1 MTGYTADE
9 VLSGKVRWVEM
20 TPPEWLP
27 LDHRA
32 IEQLKETGVAMP
44 WEKEY
49 LRKDGTRVPILVGVA
64 MLDDQSGEAAAFILD
79 LTERK
84 RAESAIEELR
94 EEREASLQASI
105 RLRDDFLAVAGHELK
120 TPLTA
125 LLMQIQSLRRAI
137 QRDSPARLA
146 ERLEKAANAGLR
158 LERLIDQLL
167 DVSRI
172 TAGRLSL
179 EPEALNLADLVE
191 DVVARF
197 IDASIRQNDPIVVSC
212 EPVVGRWD
220 RLRIEQ
226 VINNLIANALKY
238 GGESPVGIR
247 LHHDH
252 DTAVLE
258 VVDRG
263 IESTRLTSRRYFKG
277 SSAPSPH
284 AISAGLGWACGSPD
298 RSSRPAVAA
307 SR

>member
-1 MTGYTADE
+1 MGE
-9 VLSGKVRWVEM
+9 
-20 TPPEWLP
+20 
-27 LDHRA
+27 
-32 IEQLKETGVAMP
+32 
-44 WEKEY
+44 EY

-64 MLDDQSGEAAAFILD
+64 LLDDQSGEGAAFILD

-105 RLRDDFLAVAGHELK
+105 RLEGRFLAVAGHELK

-137 QRDSPARLA
+137 QKDSPARLA

-172 TAGRLSL
+172 TAGRLRL

-197 IDASIRQNDPIVVSC
+197 IDASIKQNDSIVVSC

-226 VINNLIANALKY
+226 VINNLVANALKY
-238 GGESPVGIR
+238 GGESPVEIS
-247 LHHDH
+247 LHQDN

-263 IESTRLTSRRYFKG
+263 IGIDEAHQQKIFQRFER
-277 SSAPSPH
+277 
-284 AISAGLGWACGSPD
+284 
-298 RSSRPAVAA
+298 AVAA
-307 SR
+307 RDFGGLGLGLWITRQIIEASGGTIEVESAPGEGSTFTVRLPLNADRNRYRSRDNVIEAQ